1 MKLYDMIYNK
11 ISKLPDIVWKQ
22 IIKKDIIYENTT
34 VNIEN
39 NKFYIILNDPH
50 IGFVLRNNENEL
62 LKKIKSFYP
71 EINKIVYKLDIKYKK
86 KKLQVK

>member
-39 NKFYIILNDPH
+39 NKFCIILKDPH

-62 LKKIKSFYP
+62 LKK
-71 EINKIVYKLDIKYKK
+71 
-86 KKLQVK
+86 